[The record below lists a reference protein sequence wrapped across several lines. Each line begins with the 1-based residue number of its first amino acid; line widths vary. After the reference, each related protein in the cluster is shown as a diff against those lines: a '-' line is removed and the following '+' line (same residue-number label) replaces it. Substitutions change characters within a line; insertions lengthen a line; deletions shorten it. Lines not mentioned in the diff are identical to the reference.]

1 MNNTSQFPN
10 NKSLQKFF
18 KKQERGTCMKMKW
31 ALLTLIFTIATV
43 LTGCDNPIAVFDP
56 KGPMASRLSD
66 TILLTIGTMI
76 VIFVVVIALFINM
89 LVKYRASK
97 QPKDYEPPHIEG
109 SMVLETIWTAIPVLI
124 VTFLSIV
131 TVFSLNEVEATPKGY
146 ENEKPLVIYAS
157 SSDWK
162 WHFSYPEENIETV
175 NYLYVPV
182 DRPIEFRIYAFG
194 PISSFWIPQ
203 LAGQKYGMSDM
214 VNTLHVLAD
223 VPGEYTG
230 RNSSFTG
237 KGVAYQ
243 IFDIQAVSPVKF
255 DEWVAD
261 VKATAKPLTEAKFD
275 KLLETEHPGRLQY
288 TGTHL
293 EFSPA
298 PEGENAGHVH
308 KSLIQGETKTP
319 SFEEEDHSKH

>member
-1 MNNTSQFPN
+1 
-10 NKSLQKFF
+10 
-18 KKQERGTCMKMKW
+18 MKMKW

-43 LTGCDNPIAVFDP
+43 LTGCEPLKVFNP
-56 KGPMASRLSD
+56 KGPMAAELSK
-66 TILLTIGTMI
+66 TVIITIVTMIFILL
-76 VIFVVVIALFINM
+76 VVYVLFINM

-131 TVFSLNEVEATPKGY
+131 TVFGLNKVEATPAGY
-146 ENEKPLVIYAS
+146 EKDKPLVIYAS

-182 DRPIEFRIYAFG
+182 DRPIEFKIYAFG

-223 VPGEYTG
+223 QPGEYTG

-237 KGVAYQ
+237 RGVAQ
-243 IFDIQAVSPVKF
+243 QFFDLEAVSPAEYEK
-255 DEWVAD
+255 WVSD

-275 KLLETEHPGRLQY
+275 QLLKTEHVGRETF

-293 EFSPA
+293 KFAPA
-298 PEGENAGHVH
+298 PEGKNAGHVH
-308 KSLIQGETKTP
+308 KSLIQGDTQTP
-319 SFEEEDHSKH
+319 TFEQEDHSKH

>member
-1 MNNTSQFPN
+1 
-10 NKSLQKFF
+10 
-18 KKQERGTCMKMKW
+18 MKMKW
-31 ALLTLIFTIATV
+31 ALLTLIFTIATM
-43 LTGCDNPIAVFDP
+43 LTGCDNPLAVFDP
-56 KGPMASRLSD
+56 KGPMAARLSD
-66 TILLTIGTMI
+66 TIILTITTMI
-76 VIFVVVIALFINM
+76 FILVVVIVLFINM

-131 TVFSLNEVEATPKGY
+131 TVFSLNEVEATPKGH

-182 DRPIEFRIYAFG
+182 DRPVEFKIYAFG

-214 VNTLHVLAD
+214 VNTLHVLVD
-223 VPGEYTG
+223 QPGEYTG

-237 KGVAYQ
+237 RGVAQ
-243 IFDIQAVSPVKF
+243 QFFDLEAVSPAEYEK
-255 DEWVAD
+255 WVAE
-261 VKATAKPLTEAKFD
+261 VNAKAKPLTEAKFD
-275 KLLETEHPGRLQY
+275 ELLKTEHVGRETF

-308 KSLIQGETKTP
+308 KSLIQGDTPTP
-319 SFEEEDHSKH
+319 SFEQEDHSKH

>member
-1 MNNTSQFPN
+1 
-10 NKSLQKFF
+10 
-18 KKQERGTCMKMKW
+18 MKMKW

-43 LTGCDNPIAVFDP
+43 LTGCEPLMVFDP
-56 KGPMASRLSD
+56 KGPMAAELSK
-66 TILLTIGTMI
+66 TVIYTIATMIFILL
-76 VIFVVVIALFINM
+76 VVTVLFINM

-124 VTFLSIV
+124 VTFLSII
-131 TVFSLNEVEATPKGY
+131 TVLGLSEVEATPKGY
-146 ENEKPLVIYAS
+146 ENDKPLVIYAS

-182 DRPIEFRIYAFG
+182 DRPIEFKIYAFG

-214 VNTLHVLAD
+214 VNTLHVLAEE
-223 VPGEYTG
+223 PGEYTG

-237 KGVAYQ
+237 KGVAQ
-243 IFDIQAVSPVKF
+243 QLFDLQAVSPAEYEK
-255 DEWVAD
+255 WVTE
-261 VKATAKPLTEAKFD
+261 VKAKAEPITEAKFD
-275 KLLETEHPGRLQY
+275 ELLETDHVGRETY

-293 EFSPA
+293 EFAPA

-308 KSLIQGETKTP
+308 KSLNPDEVKTP
-319 SFEEEDHSKH
+319 SFEQEDHSQH

>member
-66 TILLTIGTMI
+66 TILLAIGTMI

-146 ENEKPLVIYAS
+146 ENEKPLVIYAA

-214 VNTLHVLAD
+214 VNTLHCISRCTR
-223 VPGEYTG
+223 GIYWT
-230 RNSSFTG
+230 
-237 KGVAYQ
+237 
-243 IFDIQAVSPVKF
+243 KF
-255 DEWVAD
+255 
-261 VKATAKPLTEAKFD
+261 
-275 KLLETEHPGRLQY
+275 
-288 TGTHL
+288 
-293 EFSPA
+293 
-298 PEGENAGHVH
+298 
-308 KSLIQGETKTP
+308 
-319 SFEEEDHSKH
+319 

>member
-1 MNNTSQFPN
+1 
-10 NKSLQKFF
+10 
-18 KKQERGTCMKMKW
+18 MKMKW

-43 LTGCDNPIAVFDP
+43 LTGCDNKIAVFDP
-56 KGPMASRLSD
+56 KGPMAARLSD
-66 TILLTIGTMI
+66 TIMITIATMI
-76 VIFVVVIALFINM
+76 VILVVVIALFINM

-131 TVFSLNEVEATPKGY
+131 TVYGLSEVEATPKGY
-146 ENEKPLVIYAS
+146 ENDKPLVIYAA

-175 NYLYVPV
+175 NYLYIPV
-182 DRPIEFRIYAFG
+182 NRPVEFKIYAFG
-194 PISSFWIPQ
+194 PISSFWVPQ

-223 VPGEYTG
+223 QPGEYTG

-237 KGVAYQ
+237 RGVAQ
-243 IFDIQAVSPVKF
+243 QFFDVQAVSPAKYE
-255 DEWVAD
+255 EWVAD

-275 KLLETEHPGRLQY
+275 QLLKAEHVGRETF

-308 KSLIQGETKTP
+308 KSLIQGDQPQTP
-319 SFEEEDHSKH
+319 SFEEEDHSKHLQN

>member
-1 MNNTSQFPN
+1 
-10 NKSLQKFF
+10 
-18 KKQERGTCMKMKW
+18 MKMKW

-43 LTGCDNPIAVFDP
+43 LTGCDNKLTVFDP
-56 KGPMASRLSD
+56 KGPMAARLSD
-66 TILLTIGTMI
+66 TIIITISTMI
-76 VIFVVVIALFINM
+76 VIFIVVIALFINM

-124 VTFLSIV
+124 VTFLSII
-131 TVFSLNEVEATPKGY
+131 TVFSLSEVEATPKGY
-146 ENEKPLVIYAS
+146 ESEKPLVIYAS

-162 WHFSYPEENIETV
+162 WHFSYPEEQIETV

-182 DRPIEFRIYAFG
+182 DRPLEFKIYAFG
-194 PISSFWIPQ
+194 SISSFWIPQ
-203 LAGQKYGMSDM
+203 LGGQKYGMSDM
-214 VNTLHVLAD
+214 VNTLHLLVD
-223 VPGEYTG
+223 QPGEYTG

-237 KGVAYQ
+237 RGVAYQ
-243 IFDIQAVSPVKF
+243 TFDVQAVSPAEYT
-255 DEWVAD
+255 EWVDD
-261 VKATAKPLTEAKFD
+261 VKAVAKPLTEEEFD
-275 KLLETEHPGRLQY
+275 KLLEMEHTGRLEY

-308 KSLIQGETKTP
+308 KSLIQSETPTP
-319 SFEEEDHSKH
+319 SFEEEDHSHH

>member
-1 MNNTSQFPN
+1 
-10 NKSLQKFF
+10 
-18 KKQERGTCMKMKW
+18 MKMKW

-43 LTGCDNPIAVFDP
+43 LTGCENPLAVFDP
-56 KGPMASRLSD
+56 KGPMAARLSD
-66 TILLTIGTMI
+66 TILMAIATMI
-76 VIFVVVIALFINM
+76 VILLFVIVLFINM
-89 LVKYRASK
+89 LVKYRESK
-97 QPKDYEPPHIEG
+97 QPKDYQPPHIEG
-109 SMVLETIWTAIPVLI
+109 SMVLEVVWTAIPVLI

-131 TVFSLNEVEATPKGY
+131 TVFSLSEVEATPKGY
-146 ENEKPLVIYAS
+146 ENDKPLVIYAA

-182 DRPIEFRIYAFG
+182 DRPLEFKIYAFG
-194 PISSFWIPQ
+194 SISSLWIPQ
-203 LAGQKYGMSDM
+203 LGGQKYGMSDM
-214 VNTLHVLAD
+214 VNTLHLLAD

-243 IFDIQAVSPVKF
+243 TFDVNAVSPAEYTK
-255 DEWVAD
+255 WVDD

-275 KLLETEHPGRLQY
+275 KLLEMEHPGRLEY

-308 KSLIQGETKTP
+308 ESLNQGETKTP
-319 SFEEEDHSKH
+319 SFEEENHNEH